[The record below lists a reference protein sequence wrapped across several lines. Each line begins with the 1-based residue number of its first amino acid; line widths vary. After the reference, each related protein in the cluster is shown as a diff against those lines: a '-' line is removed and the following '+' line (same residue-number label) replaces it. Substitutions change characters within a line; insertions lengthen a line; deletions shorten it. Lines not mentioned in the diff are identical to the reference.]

1 MISFIVCSVLPYRLE
16 ELKTNIK
23 STIGSNFDYEIIAFD
38 NREYHYG
45 IAKIFNQCAEKAQFE
60 NLCFLHE
67 DIAFR
72 SQDWGD
78 IIEKKLQDPNCG
90 IIGFTGSPIKF
101 KSLSS
106 THPSARL
113 MINHYIQRQPG
124 NKQLFMNSFT
134 EEFDYQPCITID
146 GMCMFVRKNVWRTHH
161 FDEKLL
167 PGFHGYDLDFSL
179 QVAEHFQNYI
189 CGVITVEH
197 FSLGKFSTD
206 WVSATI
212 RLHQL
217 RKDVPPVDKG
227 ILMLYNTGSVYS
239 SDTKNS
245 ILSYKDVEPYL
256 CTEVNYPLPLD
267 YAFPAYEWSILFR
280 GNQFHSI
287 LRTTDFP
294 NTDHYKKWK
303 DNKYEVIKAT
313 NLEKIRLWK
322 KDIIYVETSSLEE
335 ILKVKKLVRSKIKQ
349 HSYHSIIYHL
359 DGKNLSKY
367 TQQEIDLI
375 YKND

>member
-72 SQDWGD
+72 SQDWGG

-212 RLHQL
+212 RLHKEKWKNKL
-217 RKDVPPVDKG
+217 PLYTSSFTKKEVDKLEDDAFYRF
-227 ILMLYNTGSVYS
+227 IKKVLRT
-239 SDTKNS
+239 
-245 ILSYKDVEPYL
+245 
-256 CTEVNYPLPLD
+256 NYP
-267 YAFPAYEWSILFR
+267 YKEAY
-280 GNQFHSI
+280 
-287 LRTTDFP
+287 
-294 NTDHYKKWK
+294 
-303 DNKYEVIKAT
+303 
-313 NLEKIRLWK
+313 
-322 KDIIYVETSSLEE
+322 
-335 ILKVKKLVRSKIKQ
+335 KLVKQ
-349 HSYHSIIYHL
+349 YWNMTRFQKHSWTLLFKLIETRFLHL
-359 DGKNLSKY
+359 KK
-367 TQQEIDLI
+367 
-375 YKND
+375 